1 MENINTAA
9 TQTSALPEVQK
20 ENNGKK
26 KSVSF
31 LVAKIIVFV
40 LFVIYAFTLFY
51 AMLYAISLAL
61 KTQLEYD
68 DSLVG
73 LPKSWKFSNFTKAFT
88 AVQANDKN
96 MVVMFINSVWYALGG
111 AALGA
116 LTSAVVAYIVS
127 KYKFPGRKIFYG
139 MALVCMMIPIVGA
152 FPSQY
157 RVYRTLGIL
166 DTPLLLVTKMAG
178 FGFNFIVLFS
188 FFKTLSWTYAEA
200 GFIDGASHLRVFIKI
215 MLPMALPVMG
225 SLFLVSTVQL
235 WNEYMEPNLFLQ
247 SFPTLAS
254 GLYIFQSQ
262 MVRNMNYP
270 LLFAGLIVSVLPVI
284 VLFILFQKV
293 MMESMSV
300 GGIKG

>member
-1 MENINTAA
+1 MENTVVTAA
-9 TQTSALPEVQK
+9 EQNALPEVR
-20 ENNGKK
+20 KK
-26 KSVSF
+26 KEKRSVSF

-40 LFVIYAFTLFY
+40 LFALYAFTLFY
-51 AMLYAISLAL
+51 AMIYACSLAL
-61 KTQLEYD
+61 KTQFEYE

-73 LPKSWKFSNFTKAFT
+73 LPKSWKFSNFAKAFT
-88 AVQANDKN
+88 AVQANEKN
-96 MVVMFINSVWYALGG
+96 MIVMFINSLWYAVGG
-111 AALGA
+111 AVLGA
-116 LTSAVVAYIVS
+116 ATSAVVAYIVS

-139 MALVCMMIPIVGA
+139 MALVCMMIPIVGS

-157 RVYRTLGIL
+157 RVYNTLGIL
-166 DTPLLLVTKMAG
+166 DTPLLLITKMAG
-178 FGFNFIVLFS
+178 FGFNFIVLYS

-225 SLFLVSTVQL
+225 SLFLVQMVQL

-247 SFPTLAS
+247 SYPTLAA
-254 GLYIFQSQ
+254 GLFIFQLHMTRQ
-262 MVRNMNYP
+262 MNYP
-270 LLFAGLIVSVLPVI
+270 MLFAGLIVSVLPVI

>member
-1 MENINTAA
+1 M
-9 TQTSALPEVQK
+9 Q
-20 ENNGKK
+20 
-26 KSVSF
+26 KSVSAASNMLPQTKKKREKKSKSF
-31 LVAKIIVFV
+31 LAAKSIAFV
-40 LFVIYAFTLFY
+40 LFAVYAFTLFY

-73 LPKSWKFSNFTKAFT
+73 LPKSWQFSNFVKAFT
-88 AVQANDKN
+88 AVEVNEKN
-96 MVVMFINSVWYALGG
+96 MIVMFINSLWYAVGG
-111 AALGA
+111 AALGVIA
-116 LTSAVVAYIVS
+116 SAIVAYVVS
-127 KYKFPGRKIFYG
+127 KYRFPGHALIYG
-139 MALVCMMIPIVGA
+139 IALVTMMIPIVGS

-157 RVYRTLGIL
+157 RVYNTLGIL
-166 DTPLLLVTKMAG
+166 DSPLLLITKFAG

-200 GFIDGASHLRVFIKI
+200 GFIDGASHLRVFVKI

-254 GLYIFQSQ
+254 GLYVFQVRMS
-262 MVRNMNYP
+262 RNMNYP

-284 VLFILFQKV
+284 VLFACFQKV